1 MTMAV
6 LYAINILI
14 NLAGKSASV
23 KWEVQIANVNKWDYP
38 VADLIGAYD
47 SCVSWGYGE
56 PTDGMVATISIL
68 ATEQGIFLNQVF
80 SGQGMAEMIDLIQ
93 KGVME
98 KDKNVYFL
106 YWPAIDLRRML
117 SFFQKI
123 AI

>member
-1 MTMAV
+1 M
-6 LYAINILI
+6 
-14 NLAGKSASV
+14 
-23 KWEVQIANVNKWDYP
+23 QIANVNKWDYP

-47 SCVSWGYGE
+47 SCVGWGYGE

-68 ATEQGIFLNQVF
+68 ATEHAIFLNQVF

-117 SFFQKI
+117 SFFQRI